1 MSAVRTARAAPYD
14 HTLMTDMSRDPEI
27 VAEVATAAGGVPVID
42 TDPPVHPAPPERR
55 DLKIAPWLVIGAIIL
70 LAGNLRAA
78 VNVIGAVLPQMRS
91 ALDLTGAEA
100 GLLTALPAFCFG
112 FLGATGPIVAR
123 RLGPSRTV
131 IAALVVMTL
140 GQLVRAFVPGRPAL
154 FAGSAI
160 TLAAIAIANVLMPS
174 LVRYYFPGRV
184 AALTAIYTVTLSAF
198 SSAASILTLPFE
210 NAVGGGWRVGLGS
223 WAAFSVIA
231 ILPWLVVGVR
241 EHAGDFSDGG
251 GHLKLMHIAR
261 SFKAWVLVVFFA
273 VQAFQAYI
281 IFGWMPT
288 ILHDEGHSLVAA
300 AAYVGLVSLISM
312 GASVFVPTL
321 MHRLAHPSIVVWALS
336 AFYVSG
342 YIGLYFAPL
351 QLTWLWTSLI
361 GIGSS
366 YFTLTLFVV
375 TMRART
381 HGGVLS
387 LSGFMQGAGYVIAG
401 AGLLLFGVVHGDSTV
416 WDAAI
421 AGLVVLTLFQTVVGL
436 VSVSRWTIEDELGL

>member
-1 MSAVRTARAAPYD
+1 
-14 HTLMTDMSRDPEI
+14 MTDMSRDPEI

-42 TDPPVHPAPPERR
+42 TDPPTRPAPPSRS
-55 DLKIAPWLVIGAIIL
+55 DLRLPRWLVIGAIIL

-78 VNVIGAVLPQMRS
+78 VNVIGAVLPQMRE
-91 ALDLTGAEA
+91 ALDLSGAEA

-112 FLGATGPIVAR
+112 FLGAAGPFVAR
-123 RLGPSRTV
+123 KLGPSRTV
-131 IAALVVMTL
+131 IVALVVMTL

-154 FAGSAI
+154 FTGSAI

-174 LVRYYFPGRV
+174 LVRYYFPRNV
-184 AALTAIYTVTLSAF
+184 AALTAVYTVTLAAF

-210 NAVGGGWRVGLGS
+210 NAVGGDWRVGLGS
-223 WAAFSVIA
+223 WAAFSLVA
-231 ILPWLVVGVR
+231 ILPWLIIGARDRAV
-241 EHAGDFSDGG
+241 DFSNNG
-251 GHLKLMHIAR
+251 GHLKLLQIAH
-261 SFKAWVLVVFFA
+261 SFKAWILALFFG

-288 ILHDEGHSLVAA
+288 ILHDEGHGLVAA
-300 AAYVGLVSLISM
+300 AAYVGLVSLVSM
-312 GASVFVPTL
+312 GASIFVPTL
-321 MHRLAHPSIVVWALS
+321 MHRLHHPSLVVWALS
-336 AFYVSG
+336 AFYIGG
-342 YIGLYFAPL
+342 YVGLYFQPL
-351 QLTWLWTSLI
+351 HLTWLWTSLI

-387 LSGFMQGAGYVIAG
+387 LSGFMQGAGYVLAG
-401 AGLLLFGVVHGDSTV
+401 AGLLLFGIVHGNSKV

-421 AGLVVLTLFQTVVGL
+421 IVLVVLTVFQTVIGL
-436 VSVSRWTIEDELGL
+436 VSVSRWTIEDELQD